1 MTKLLAGAKALVYWL
16 REMRAQAKR
25 PAASQGLTPAS
36 GSDIQMQS
44 VLDKVRRDGV
54 AALPGYWSAE
64 RCAEARAELDRIITQ
79 YPQAVQSRS
88 RGSDKRVYGVEE
100 ASSPLRTF
108 HIDPFLRDFGEKLGG
123 CTIYNFSTLG
133 GRIEASEGNTGSG
146 DGWHRDAHGFQFKS
160 IIYLSDTGME
170 HGPFQYLIGSHK
182 LVRVVTD
189 SIRAAV
195 EDPRQ
200 SRFTDQQVKTLIE
213 NGGVEARTFPGAMG
227 TLLLVNTA
235 GIHRGMPLTSG
246 ERYALTNYYYPPD
259 QINEERLTQFSPLMP
274 GMAERVRRDILVPA

>member
-1 MTKLLAGAKALVYWL
+1 MTKLLAGTKALVYWL
-16 REMRAQAKR
+16 RELRAQAKR
-25 PAASQGLTPAS
+25 PAAPQDLATTAISDSQ
-36 GSDIQMQS
+36 IQS
-44 VLDKVRRDGV
+44 VLDNVRRDGV
-54 AALPGYWSAE
+54 AALPGYWSPE
-64 RCAEARAELDRIITQ
+64 RCAQARSELDRIIVQ

-100 ASSPLRTF
+100 ASGALKAF
-108 HIDPFLRDFGEKLGG
+108 HVDPFLRGFGERLGG

-133 GRIEASEGNTGSG
+133 GRIEAIEGNTGSG

-189 SIRAAV
+189 SMRAAV
-195 EDPRQ
+195 QDPRQ
-200 SRFTDQQVKTLIE
+200 SRFTDQQVKTLVE
-213 NGGVEARTFPGAMG
+213 DGGAEARSFPGAMG

-246 ERYALTNYYYPPD
+246 LRYALTNYYYPPD
-259 QINEERLTQFSPLMP
+259 QINEDRLTQFSPLVP
-274 GMAERVRRDILVPA
+274 GMAERVRRDVLVPT